1 MKSEGR
7 DIKPFTSIS
16 SDINLL
22 LYKIPNLKSK
32 HFGRNRWVPSLIY
45 DILQAFSNEHE
56 WLWSEHELS

>member
-1 MKSEGR
+1 MKNEGR
-7 DIKPFTSIS
+7 NIAPFTSIS

-45 DILQAFSNEHE
+45 DILQACSYEHE
-56 WLWSEHELS
+56 WLWDVHKV